1 MENASAGSSN
11 NTGVKSAKRR
21 IELDTSVLI
30 SKSGRIE
37 DCWEGDGGWEED
49 GIYIVEGMTTDS
61 SAISNNVGSIFRRLR
76 LKRLFALTTDTWTS
90 IANRSYNALTATSA
104 PSERIFSAAGI
115 IVSKKRNRASEV
127 GPRLST
133 CFPSAIMVLHGTL

>member
-1 MENASAGSSN
+1 MDSFIRISSADTSTLENASAGSSN
-11 NTGVKSAKRR
+11 NGVKSAKRR

-37 DCWEGDGGWEED
+37 DWEGDGDLEED
-49 GIYIVEGMTTDS
+49 GISIVEGLTTDS
-61 SAISNNVGSIFRRLR
+61 SAISNVGSIFRRLR

-104 PSERIFSAAGI
+104 PSERIF
-115 IVSKKRNRASEV
+115 
-127 GPRLST
+127 
-133 CFPSAIMVLHGTL
+133 

>member
-1 MENASAGSSN
+1 MDSFIRIYSADTSTLENASAGSS

-37 DCWEGDGGWEED
+37 DWEGDGGWEED
-49 GIYIVEGMTTDS
+49 GIYIIEGMTTDS
-61 SAISNNVGSIFRRLR
+61 SARSNNVGSIFRRLR

-90 IANRSYNALTATSA
+90 IANRSYNA
-104 PSERIFSAAGI
+104 
-115 IVSKKRNRASEV
+115 
-127 GPRLST
+127 
-133 CFPSAIMVLHGTL
+133 